1 MQIIDR
7 QKINNQIE
15 DLRKKYGEDRSALM
29 PILQDLQEIYGYL
42 PDVVMQETAH
52 AMGIHPVEVEG
63 VASFYSF
70 FRTKEKQG
78 KYVIRLCQ
86 TISCDLAGKQNV
98 ARQMENELGI
108 KFGETTKD
116 GMFTLEYTNCLGMCD
131 QGPAVM
137 VNDRLFAKVDAEKA
151 SRIITD
157 CRWDFLKS
165 DFPEVVP
172 SDVKKAGPIL
182 DHGIKPVESLKKALT
197 MPRSEIIATIRESGL
212 KGRGGAGFPT
222 AIKWQLA
229 GAAKGD
235 KKYVVCNADEGE
247 PGTFKDRMLLYE
259 ETDLLLDGMTIGAY
273 AVGAKKGF
281 IYLRGEY
288 LYMRKYLEK
297 ALEDRRTQ
305 KLLGGNILGYKEFN
319 FDIEIRM
326 GAGAYVCG
334 EETALIES
342 LEGYRGEPRNR
353 PPFPVDTGFQGNP
366 TIVNNVETFID
377 AALIIS
383 KGADWFNEHG
393 TDKSKGMKIFSIS
406 GDCELPGIYEFPFG
420 IKVSEL
426 LKEAGGIN
434 AKAVQIGGA
443 SGHCIARKD
452 FHRTIAFEDIGS
464 GGSIIVFGPDADM
477 LQVAK
482 NFLEFFVEESCGQCT
497 PCREGNPKLLEGVEL
512 LEKGRC
518 SVTYL
523 NELKKL
529 GETIQVASKCGLGQS
544 SPNAF
549 LSIVENF
556 KSEILSPAVAGKLT
570 KEEQYAR

>member
-7 QKINNQIE
+7 QKITTQIE
-15 DLRKKYGEDRSALM
+15 ELQKKYGSDRSALL
-29 PILQDLQEIYGYL
+29 PILQDLQDFYGYL
-42 PDVVMQETAH
+42 PDIVIQETAH
-52 AMGIHPVEVEG
+52 SLGIHPVEVEG

-98 ARQMENELGI
+98 ARQFENELGI

-137 VNDRLFAKVDAEKA
+137 VNDRLFAKVDADKA
-151 SRIITD
+151 SRIIAD
-157 CRWDFLKS
+157 CRQDFLKS
-165 DFPEVVP
+165 EFPDVVP
-172 SDVKKAGPIL
+172 SDIQKAGPIL
-182 DHGIKPVESLKKALT
+182 ENDIKPVESLKKALQ
-197 MPRSEIIATIRESGL
+197 MSRADLIAEIRESGL

-259 ETDLLLDGMTIGAY
+259 KTDLLLDGMTIGAY
-273 AVGAKKGF
+273 AIGARRGF

-288 LYMRKYLEK
+288 LYMSKYLEN
-297 ALEDRRTQ
+297 ALEERRS
-305 KLLGGNILGYKEFN
+305 KNLLGDKILGNNDFN
-319 FDIEIRM
+319 FDMEVRM
-326 GAGAYVCG
+326 GSGAYVCG

-383 KGADWFNEHG
+383 RGAAWFNKYG
-393 TDKSKGMKIFSIS
+393 TEKSKGTKIFSVS
-406 GDCELPGIYEFPFG
+406 GDCRQPGIYELPFG
-420 IKVSEL
+420 ITVAEL
-426 LKEAGGIN
+426 LSEVGGED

-452 FHRTIAFEDIGS
+452 FHRTIAYEDIGS
-464 GGSIIVFGPDADM
+464 GGSIIAFGPDTDM
-477 LQVAK
+477 LKVAK

-523 NELKKL
+523 NELIKL
-529 GETIQVASKCGLGQS
+529 GETIQITSKCGLGQS

-549 LSIVENF
+549 LSIIENF
-556 KSEILSPAVAGKLT
+556 KPEILGRVPEAD
-570 KEEQYAR
+570 

>member
-1 MQIIDR
+1 MQVIEREKIIG
-7 QKINNQIE
+7 QIE
-15 DLRKKYGEDRSALM
+15 NLKKKYGTDRSALL
-29 PILQDLQEIYGYL
+29 PILQDLQEVYGFL
-42 PDVVMQETAH
+42 PNIVMQEVAH
-52 AMGIHPVEVEG
+52 SIGIHPVEVEG

-70 FRTKEKQG
+70 FRTKERQG
-78 KYVIRLCQ
+78 QYVIRLCQ

-98 ARQMENELGI
+98 ARQFENELGI

-137 VNDRLFAKVDAEKA
+137 INDRLFAKVDAERA
-151 SRIITD
+151 SQIIAD
-157 CRWDFLKS
+157 CRRDFLKS

-172 SDVKKAGPIL
+172 SDIKKAGPIL
-182 DHGIKPVESLKKALT
+182 DNSIKPVESLKKALK
-197 MPRSEIIATIRESGL
+197 MSRSEIILTIRESGL

-229 GAAKGD
+229 GAAKGA

-259 ETDLLLDGMTIGAY
+259 KTDLLLDGMTIGAY
-273 AVGAKKGF
+273 AIGAKKGF

-297 ALEDRRTQ
+297 ALIERRSQ
-305 KLLGGNILGYKEFN
+305 NLLGDKILGNPDFS

-326 GAGAYVCG
+326 GSGAYVCG

-383 KGADWFNEHG
+383 KGAAWFIEYG
-393 TDKSKGMKIFSIS
+393 TEKSKGTKIFSIS
-406 GDCELPGIYEFPFG
+406 GDCRQPGIYELPFG
-420 IKVSEL
+420 ITVTEL
-426 LKEAGGIN
+426 LKEVGGEN
-434 AKAVQIGGA
+434 AKAVQVGGA
-443 SGHCIARKD
+443 SGNCIARKD
-452 FHRTIAFEDIGS
+452 FHRTIAYEDVGS
-464 GGSIIVFGPDADM
+464 GGSIIIFGPETDM

-497 PCREGNPKLLEGVEL
+497 PCRDGNPKLLEGIEL

-529 GETIQVASKCGLGQS
+529 GETIQIASKCGLGQS

-549 LSIVENF
+549 LSVIDNF
-556 KSEILSPAVAGKLT
+556 KSEILGRVPEAD
-570 KEEQYAR
+570 

>member
-1 MQIIDR
+1 MQVIEREKIIG
-7 QKINNQIE
+7 QIE
-15 DLRKKYGEDRSALM
+15 NLKKKYGTDRSALL
-29 PILQDLQEIYGYL
+29 PILQDLQEVYGFL
-42 PDVVMQETAH
+42 PNIVMQEVAH
-52 AMGIHPVEVEG
+52 SIGIHPVEVEG

-70 FRTKEKQG
+70 FRTKERQG
-78 KYVIRLCQ
+78 QYVIRLCQ

-98 ARQMENELGI
+98 ARQFENELGI

-137 VNDRLFAKVDAEKA
+137 INDRLFAKVDAERA
-151 SRIITD
+151 SQIIAD
-157 CRWDFLKS
+157 CRRDFLKS

-172 SDVKKAGPIL
+172 SDIKKAGPIL
-182 DHGIKPVESLKKALT
+182 DNSIKPVESLKKALK
-197 MPRSEIIATIRESGL
+197 MSRSEIILTIRESGL

-229 GAAKGD
+229 GAAKGA

-259 ETDLLLDGMTIGAY
+259 KTDLLLDGMTIGAY
-273 AVGAKKGF
+273 AIGAKKGF

-297 ALEDRRTQ
+297 ALTERRSQ
-305 KLLGGNILGYKEFN
+305 NLLGEKILGNPDFS

-326 GAGAYVCG
+326 GSGAYVCG

-383 KGADWFNEHG
+383 KGAAWFSEYG
-393 TDKSKGMKIFSIS
+393 TEKSKGTKIFSIS
-406 GDCELPGIYEFPFG
+406 GDCRQPGIYEFPFG
-420 IKVSEL
+420 ITVTEL
-426 LKEAGGIN
+426 LKEVGGEN
-434 AKAVQIGGA
+434 AKAVQVGGA
-443 SGHCIARKD
+443 SGNCIARKD
-452 FHRTIAFEDIGS
+452 FHRTIAYEDVGS
-464 GGSIIVFGPDADM
+464 GGSIIIFGPETDM

-497 PCREGNPKLLEGVEL
+497 PCRDGNPKLLEGIEL

-529 GETIQVASKCGLGQS
+529 GEAIQIASKCGLGQS

-549 LSIVENF
+549 LSIIDNF
-556 KSEILSPAVAGKLT
+556 KSEILGRVPEAD
-570 KEEQYAR
+570 

>member
-7 QKINNQIE
+7 QKITTEIE
-15 DLRKKYGEDRSALM
+15 ELQKKYGSDRSALL
-29 PILQDLQEIYGYL
+29 PILQDLQDFYGYL

-52 AMGIHPVEVEG
+52 RLGIHPVEVEG

-86 TISCDLAGKQNV
+86 TISCDLAGKRNV
-98 ARQMENELGI
+98 ARQFENELGI
-108 KFGETTKD
+108 RFGETTKD

-137 VNDRLFAKVDAEKA
+137 VNDRLFAKVDADKA
-151 SRIITD
+151 SRIIAD
-157 CRWDFLKS
+157 CRQDFLKS
-165 DFPEVVP
+165 EFPDVVP
-172 SDVKKAGPIL
+172 SNIQKAGPIL
-182 DHGIKPVESLKKALT
+182 DNDIKPAESLKKALQ
-197 MPRSEIIATIRESGL
+197 MSRADLIAEIRESGL

-259 ETDLLLDGMTIGAY
+259 KTGLLLDGMTIGAY
-273 AVGAKKGF
+273 AIGAKKGF

-297 ALEDRRTQ
+297 ALEERRS
-305 KLLGGNILGYKEFN
+305 KNLLGDKILGNNDFN
-319 FDIEIRM
+319 FDIEIRL
-326 GAGAYVCG
+326 GSGAYVCG

-383 KGADWFNEHG
+383 QGAAWFNKYG
-393 TDKSKGMKIFSIS
+393 TEKSKGTKIFSVS
-406 GDCELPGIYEFPFG
+406 GDCRQPGIYELPFG
-420 IKVSEL
+420 ITVAEL
-426 LKEAGGIN
+426 LNAVGGED
-434 AKAVQIGGA
+434 AKAVQVGGA

-452 FHRTIAFEDIGS
+452 FHRTIAYEDVGS
-464 GGSIIVFGPDADM
+464 GGSIIVFGPDTDM
-477 LQVAK
+477 LKVAK

-523 NELKKL
+523 NELIKL
-529 GETIQVASKCGLGQS
+529 GETIQIASKCGLGQS

-549 LSIVENF
+549 LSIIENF
-556 KSEILSPAVAGKLT
+556 KPEILGRVPEAD
-570 KEEQYAR
+570 

>member
-1 MQIIDR
+1 MQVIEREKIIG
-7 QKINNQIE
+7 QIE
-15 DLRKKYGEDRSALM
+15 DLKKKHGIDRSALL
-29 PILQDLQEIYGYL
+29 PILQDLQKIYGFL
-42 PDVVMQETAH
+42 PNIVMQEVAH
-52 AMGIHPVEVEG
+52 SIGIHPVEVEG

-98 ARQMENELGI
+98 ARQFENELGI
-108 KFGETTKD
+108 KFGETTRD

-137 VNDRLFAKVDAEKA
+137 INDRLFARVDAERA
-151 SRIITD
+151 SQIIAD
-157 CRWDFLKS
+157 CRRDFLKS

-172 SDVKKAGPIL
+172 SDIKKAGPIL
-182 DHGIKPVESLKKALT
+182 DNGIKPVESLKKALK
-197 MPRSEIIATIRESGL
+197 MSRSDIIATIRESGL

-229 GAAKGD
+229 GAAKGA

-259 ETDLLLDGMTIGAY
+259 KTDLLLDGMTIGAY
-273 AVGAKKGF
+273 AIGAKKGF

-297 ALEDRRTQ
+297 SLSKRRSQ
-305 KLLGGNILGYKEFN
+305 NLLGEKILGNKDFS

-326 GAGAYVCG
+326 GSGAYVCG

-383 KGADWFNEHG
+383 KGAVWFNEYG
-393 TDKSKGMKIFSIS
+393 TEKSKGTKIFSIS
-406 GDCELPGIYEFPFG
+406 GDCRQPGIYEFPFG
-420 IKVSEL
+420 LTVTEL
-426 LKEAGGIN
+426 LQEVGGED

-443 SGHCIARKD
+443 SGHCIAVKD
-452 FHRTIAFEDIGS
+452 FHRTIAYEDLGS
-464 GGSIIVFGPDADM
+464 GGSIIIFGPETDM

-497 PCREGNPKLLEGVEL
+497 PCRDGNPKLLEGIEL

-529 GETIQVASKCGLGQS
+529 GETIQIASKCGLGQS

-549 LSIVENF
+549 LSIIDNF
-556 KSEILSPAVAGKLT
+556 KSEILGRVPEAD
-570 KEEQYAR
+570 